1 MYVVYLMSLASY
13 DNTYLTNRIHNNNS
27 LGKLNKSPV
36 KSELLI
42 KMNILLYF
50 IELTVVNIILH

>member
-1 MYVVYLMSLASY
+1 MYVVCLVSLTSY
-13 DNTYLTNRIHNNNS
+13 DNMYLTNRIYNNNS

-42 KMNILLYF
+42 KMNV
-50 IELTVVNIILH
+50 TVFHRTYYS